1 MKNCIVGMLLT
12 CPIEHQPIVMASY
25 TGVYG
30 ILNIF
35 CLFTRQQKRLEAQQ
49 TLREECNELFFF
61 FNHRILEALLRAT
74 KQSLDL
80 YKRHLFFSRSVDKD
94 HTLKYG
100 ILQVCVLTPTLA
112 NRVFCDLN
120 HALIQSSFHSFVIHC
135 IIFNSVRKLC
145 ISCLLKY
152 P

>member
-1 MKNCIVGMLLT
+1 
-12 CPIEHQPIVMASY
+12 MASY
-25 TGVYG
+25 TGVYW

-100 ILQVCVLTPTLA
+100 ILQVCVLTPSLA
-112 NRVFCDLN
+112 NRVFSDLN
-120 HALIQSSFHSFVIHC
+120 HALRQSFFQSFWMDH
-135 IIFNSVRKLC
+135 IIFNQVWKLC
-145 ISCLLKY
+145 ISCWLNS

>member
-1 MKNCIVGMLLT
+1 MLLT

-25 TGVYG
+25 TGIYW
-30 ILNIF
+30 ILNIC

-100 ILQVCVLTPTLA
+100 ILQVCVLTPSLA
-112 NRVFCDLN
+112 NCVFSYLN
-120 HALIQSSFHSFVIHC
+120 HALGQSSFHSFVIYC

-145 ISCLLKY
+145 ISCLLKS